1 MHSDAI
7 PSSAAS
13 PTGRRAVLAAGLGA
27 GLGAAVTLLPMLSG
41 TAAAA
46 DGAPPKKPT
55 ADDLELLGV
64 AQRLELAL
72 RDVYD
77 NAIGGV
83 AGWTDEQAAVMVALR
98 EAHEEFANALS
109 SMLGTDAPGERS
121 EVAFAELRVDTDGT
135 PGDTIVE
142 LWAVES
148 RATATH
154 LEVLGALVGTDGA
167 ELTAAI
173 IAAEARHSTAL
184 ADLAGISDPSLRL
197 VDEEQAPV
205 DATK

>member
-7 PSSAAS
+7 PPSAAS
-13 PTGRRAVLAAGLGA
+13 PTGRRAVLAAGLGV

-41 TAAAA
+41 TAAA
-46 DGAPPKKPT
+46 DGTSPKKPT
-55 ADDLELLGV
+55 DDDLEVLGV
-64 AQRLELAL
+64 AQRLELSL

-77 NAIGGV
+77 DAISGV

-109 SMLGTDAPGERS
+109 SMLGTDAPGKRS
-121 EVAFAELRVDTDGT
+121 EVAYAELRVDTGGT
-135 PGDTIVE
+135 PGDAIVE

-154 LEVLGALVGTDGA
+154 LEVLGSLVGTDGA

-173 IAAEARHSTAL
+173 ITAEARHSTAL

-197 VDEEQAPV
+197 VDEAQAPV

>member
-7 PSSAAS
+7 PPSAAS

-27 GLGAAVTLLPMLSG
+27 AVTLLPVLAGS
-41 TAAAA
+41 AAAA
-46 DGAPPKKPT
+46 EGEPPKKPT
-55 ADDLELLGV
+55 EDDLELLGA
-64 AQRLELAL
+64 AQRLELSL

-77 NAIGGV
+77 DAIGGV
-83 AGWTDEQAAVMVALR
+83 AGWTDEQAAVMVTLR

-121 EVAFAELRVDTDGT
+121 EVAYAELRNAAKGT
-135 PGDTIVE
+135 PAEVIPAM
-142 LWAVES
+142 WAVES

-173 IAAEARHSTAL
+173 ITAEARHSTAL
-184 ADLAGISDPSLRL
+184 ADLAGISDPTLRL

>member
-1 MHSDAI
+1 VHSDAI
-7 PSSAAS
+7 PPSAAS
-13 PTGRRAVLAAGLGA
+13 PTGRRAVLAAGLGV

-41 TAAAA
+41 TAAA
-46 DGAPPKKPT
+46 DGTSPKKPT
-55 ADDLELLGV
+55 DDDLEVLGV
-64 AQRLELAL
+64 AQRLELSL

-77 NAIGGV
+77 DAISGV

-109 SMLGTDAPGERS
+109 SMLGTDAPGKRS
-121 EVAFAELRVDTDGT
+121 EVAYAELRVDTGGT
-135 PGDTIVE
+135 PGDAVVE

-154 LEVLGALVGTDGA
+154 LEVLGSLVGTDGA

-173 IAAEARHSTAL
+173 ITAEARHSTAL

>member
-7 PSSAAS
+7 PPSAAS

-27 GLGAAVTLLPMLSG
+27 AATLLPVLAGS
-41 TAAAA
+41 AAAA
-46 DGAPPKKPT
+46 DGEQPKKPT
-55 ADDLELLGV
+55 EDDLELLGA
-64 AQRLELAL
+64 AQRLELSL

-77 NAIGGV
+77 DAIGGV
-83 AGWTDEQAAVMVALR
+83 AGWTDEQAAVMVTLR

-109 SMLGTDAPGERS
+109 SMLGTDAPGKRS
-121 EVAFAELRVDTDGT
+121 EVAYAELRNAAKGT
-135 PGDTIVE
+135 PAEVIPAM
-142 LWAVES
+142 WAVES

-167 ELTAAI
+167 ELAAAI
-173 IAAEARHSTAL
+173 ITAEARHSTAL
-184 ADLAGISDPSLRL
+184 ADLAGISDPTLRL

>member
-7 PSSAAS
+7 PPSAAS
-13 PTGRRAVLAAGLGA
+13 PTGRRAVLAAGLGV

-41 TAAAA
+41 TAAA
-46 DGAPPKKPT
+46 DDTSPKKPT
-55 ADDLELLGV
+55 DDDLEVLGV
-64 AQRLELAL
+64 AQRLELSL

-77 NAIGGV
+77 DAISGV

-109 SMLGTDAPGERS
+109 SMLGTDAPGKRS
-121 EVAFAELRVDTDGT
+121 EVAYAELRVDTGGT
-135 PGDTIVE
+135 PGDAIVE

-154 LEVLGALVGTDGA
+154 LEVLGSLVGTDGA

-173 IAAEARHSTAL
+173 ITAEARHSTAL